1 MIPPIMEPVSA
12 SFAKKRIKGMGHN
25 AIMSRDSSGLR

>member
-1 MIPPIMEPVSA
+1 MIPPIMEPVLA

-25 AIMSRDSSGLR
+25 AIINRESSGFR